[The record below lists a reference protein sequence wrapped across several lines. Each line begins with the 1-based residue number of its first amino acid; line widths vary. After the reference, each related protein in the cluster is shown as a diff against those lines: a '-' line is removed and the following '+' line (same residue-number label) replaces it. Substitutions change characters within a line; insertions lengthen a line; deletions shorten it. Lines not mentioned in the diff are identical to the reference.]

1 MRSTCSAAMPWP
13 SSFTLTRKDLSEVSS
28 VDLEGQRVILS
39 IFPSLDTSTCAESVR
54 KFNHLTADLQD
65 AVMLCVSM
73 DLPFAQ
79 SQFCGA
85 EHLERVVTASAF
97 RHLDFGTAFGAT
109 IIDGPMRGLLARA
122 VVALDENGTVVHTE
136 LVSELTR
143 EPDYDLAIHAVRR
156 WEDHEKGPPLFV
168 VLVVFAVDL
177 FLEVSASPSAGRAC
191 RGSVRPH
198 P

>member
-1 MRSTCSAAMPWP
+1 MATITLNGHPTQTCGELPLVGHATP
-13 SSFTLTRKDLSEVSS
+13 SFTLTRKDLSEVGS
-28 VDLEGQRVILS
+28 VELEGQRVILS

-54 KFNHLTADLQD
+54 KFNHLTTDLQD

-85 EHLERVVTASAF
+85 ERLERVVTASAF
-97 RHLDFGTAFGAT
+97 RHLDFGTAFGVT

-136 LVSELTR
+136 LVSQLTR
-143 EPDYDLAIHAVRR
+143 EPDYDLAIHAIRNR
-156 WEDHEKGPPLFV
+156 HHPCPED
-168 VLVVFAVDL
+168 A
-177 FLEVSASPSAGRAC
+177 LESSE
-191 RGSVRPH
+191 
-198 P
+198 